1 MSISRLLIEVTT
13 LTRKTKQ
20 DRSSQRQSLSDFFKL
35 VCLCANSELRKQL
48 DHQPRELEKRPDRT
62 TQA

>member
-20 DRSSQRQSLSDFFKL
+20 DKSSQRQAQGSPKK
-35 VCLCANSELRKQL
+35 NNN
-48 DHQPRELEKRPDRT
+48 EK
-62 TQA
+62 